1 MSKTIKE
8 QLSKT
13 NFHRK
18 IASFNPDEGSFRTE
32 IDGKDH
38 VNISITGDTEL
49 GRMLS
54 PEWVSKFVHPVLGPF
69 DHMTGFWTY
78 SKSKSHA
85 DYYRSAKPS
94 NCLNFAK
101 EHDDNV
107 TNVANFKAVIL
118 SGIYNKIMQNEKLKN
133 LVKGNDLKFEIYFT
147 KIHEEDNEGS
157 KISYII
163 KIPSPYSKWMIGIY
177 EEARKAVQEDREP
190 DYSKFRDKK
199 TTPLYINFAEIVEIK
214 GEVACSA
221 EPTDSSPIEQPADVS
236 VTESPV

>member
-8 QLSKT
+8 QLTKT

-18 IASFNPDEGSFRTE
+18 PSYFNPDEGSFRTE

-54 PEWVSKFVHPVLGPF
+54 PEWTSKFIHPVLGPF
-69 DHMTGFWTY
+69 DHMTGFWAYT
-78 SKSKSHA
+78 KSKSHA

-101 EHDDNV
+101 EHDDNI

-133 LVKGNDLKFEIYFT
+133 LVKGNGLKFEIYFT
-147 KIHEEDNEGS
+147 KIHEEDNVGT

-177 EEARKAVQEDREP
+177 EEACKSVQEDREP

-199 TTPLYINFAEIVEIK
+199 TTPLYINFAEIVETK
-214 GEVACSA
+214 EEVACSA
-221 EPTDSSPIEQPADVS
+221 ETTDSSPIEQPVDES